1 MLSWRA
7 RHHDHGILYGAS
19 GRSQSTRTT
28 DTSNRVGR
36 RRCHWRRCTN
46 TAACCYRRCRL
57 LRRRSKHTILH
68 FQLLTPLSVLS
79 SPRGSHRGVTSHD
92 THSLHSSNNVWR
104 IQKYQ
109 KMYTFMLLLH
119 LQHEEHVIRQC

>member
-79 SPRGSHRGVTSHD
+79 SQEDRTEALPPTILTHCTRATMFDAFKSIKRCIHLCYYYISSTKNTS
-92 THSLHSSNNVWR
+92 
-104 IQKYQ
+104 
-109 KMYTFMLLLH
+109 
-119 LQHEEHVIRQC
+119 